1 MQRCLFNSGEIK
13 MNTETENQNDT
24 DITLQKLADANI
36 PGFIVDV
43 DSDEADL
50 LGAFVED
57 ALTEQDA
64 MDGGV
69 DLVEVDIDNSHL
81 NKRVAWGLA

>member
-1 MQRCLFNSGEIK
+1 

-43 DSDEADL
+43 DPDEADL

-69 DLVEVDIDNSHL
+69 DLVEVDIDNNHL

>member
-13 MNTETENQNDT
+13 MNTETENLNDT
-24 DITLQKLADANI
+24 DIPLQKLADANI
-36 PGFIVDV
+36 TGFIVDV
-43 DSDEADL
+43 DPDEADL

-64 MDGGV
+64 LDGGV
-69 DLVEVDIDNSHL
+69 DLVEVDIDDSHL

>member
-1 MQRCLFNSGEIK
+1 MT
-13 MNTETENQNDT
+13 TETEHPIDS
-24 DITLQKLADANI
+24 DIALQKLSDANI

-43 DSDEADL
+43 DPDEAEW

-64 MDGGV
+64 MEGGV
-69 DLVEVDIDNSHL
+69 DLFDGESDDISL
-81 NKRVAWGLA
+81 NQLVTWGLV

>member
-1 MQRCLFNSGEIK
+1 

>member
-1 MQRCLFNSGEIK
+1 M
-13 MNTETENQNDT
+13 TTENVHPIDS
-24 DITLQKLADANI
+24 DIALQKLSDANI

-43 DSDEADL
+43 DPDEAEW

-64 MDGGV
+64 MEGGV
-69 DLVEVDIDNSHL
+69 DLFDGESDDINL
-81 NKRVAWGLA
+81 NQLIAWGLV